1 MDTRKII
8 SVTGTDREDF
18 LQNLVTNDVTRV
30 KEGLVWTALLTPQ
43 GKYLADFFLVPG
55 DPTRSLKELR
65 QIRMVVSDGVVYFP
79 SEIYPWFGIR
89 PFSEIPQ
96 VTGVVDASVPGT
108 ATGN

>member
-1 MDTRKII
+1 MGQKTHPTGFRLGII
-8 SVTGTDREDF
+8 KDWNSKWYAE
-18 LQNLVTNDVTRV
+18 
-30 KEGLVWTALLTPQ
+30 K
-43 GKYLADFFLVPG
+43 GKYADFFLVPG

-96 VTGVVDASVPGT
+96 VTGVVDTSVPGT